1 MMPRRTT
8 PAQAGRTSWTWVA
21 LVVALLVPGM
31 ARAAAWR
38 PALTGS
44 LGGTFAVLGLP
55 SGGGSSA
62 SLAAMWPVTRRLAFG
77 VMVHGDDA
85 GSKVDSLRDEQGR
98 GLVYGKVEQLHRAA
112 WGASWRLD
120 AAASPWRGITPYAS
134 ATWGYYR
141 IADDERGDPARPC
154 RLHGL
159 QSGRGRAPAPRA
171 PLLAGGVRAVPPAVQ
186 RPRGPLRERRPR
198 RHLALRGFDRRP
210 AAASTGRE
218 AGTRAWH

>member
-1 MMPRRTT
+1 MMTRRTT
-8 PAQAGRTSWTWVA
+8 LAQAGRTSWTGVA

-31 ARAAAWR
+31 ARAAAWQ

-62 SLAAMWPVTRRLAFG
+62 ALAAMWPVTRRLAFG

-98 GLVYGKVEQLHRAA
+98 GLVYGRVEQLHRAA

-141 IADDERGDPARPC
+141 IADDERG
-154 RLHGL
+154 
-159 QSGRGRAPAPRA
+159 APR
-171 PLLAGGVRAVPPAVQ
+171 GHVG
-186 RPRGPLRERRPR
+186 
-198 RHLALRGFDRRP
+198 
-210 AAASTGRE
+210 STGFSLAAGARQPLGRHFSLGVFVRYHRLFNDRE
-218 AGTRAWH
+218 GRFVSAGLDGTWH